1 MGMMDGGLNF
11 RDTCHNCAITMQ
23 SGSMRRYRHNRNT
36 KICDTCYE
44 EQDNKN
50 DYVYVKELKI

>member
-11 RDTCHNCAITMQ
+11 RDTCYNCATTMHG
-23 SGSMRRYRHNRNT
+23 GSMRRYVHNRNT

-44 EQDNKN
+44 EHDNKN
-50 DYVYVKELKI
+50 DYVYARELKK